1 MTDLMYLIV
10 GAVIGLIVGVIIF
23 FLLPY
28 RSLRNV
34 AGRLR
39 ADLAEEQSK
48 NNELQ
53 GAVLTQQTT
62 AYQTRQAM
70 LAQQKRFEDDMSQAG
85 EQRSRLEQECIELKS
100 RAEREQQNHLQE
112 VTRLRD
118 LGTRLEEDKTALQKQ
133 FSQDRVEWDR
143 QIQSFLLQNAQ
154 TEEQLRGWQRDKTQL
169 SARLEE
175 QQEAWEGERLE
186 MQIQINTLEDS
197 LTLYKARANQNLS
210 ADSLELAEKLK
221 MEAAAEFNQRRA
233 AWDEERQNLRQQ
245 LEHLQAEASDRAKSG
260 EPLSQPGNW
269 RAEKQTLLQQLDQ
282 AHQARRDLEEKMA
295 VRDRQAEQVRSALE
309 AEIEQLMERFLRLH
323 SERSS

>member
-1 MTDLMYLIV
+1 MTDLMSLLV
-10 GAVIGLIVGVIIF
+10 GAAIGFTVGGLIL

-28 RSLRNV
+28 RSLKN
-34 AGRLR
+34 AAARLR
-39 ADLAEEQSK
+39 ADIAEEQAK

-70 LAQQKRFEDDMSQAG
+70 LAQQKKFEDDMSQAG

-100 RAEREQQNHLQE
+100 RAEREQQNHAQE
-112 VTRLRD
+112 VARLRD
-118 LGTRLEEDKTALQKQ
+118 LSTRLEEDKAALQKQ

-154 TEEQLRGWQRDKTQL
+154 TEEQLRTLQRDKAQM
-169 SARLEE
+169 SGRLEE
-175 QQEAWEGERLE
+175 HQEAWEGERLE
-186 MQIQINTLEDS
+186 LQIQINTLEDS

-210 ADSLELAEKLK
+210 ADSLELAEQLK
-221 MEAAAEFNQRRA
+221 IEAAAEFNQRRT
-233 AWDEERQNLRQQ
+233 AWEEERQNLRQQ
-245 LEHLQAEASDRAKSG
+245 LEHLQAELAALSKPG

-269 RAEKQTLLQQLDQ
+269 RTEKQTLLQQLDQ

-295 VRDRQAEQVRSALE
+295 ARDRQSEQVRSALE

-323 SERSS
+323 NERSG